1 MEDIVDKAVEDTVE
15 DTVEDV
21 GTQLRNQREKLG
33 YSLQQA
39 AQHTRIRKTYLESIE
54 NNQFSDLPGQAYV
67 TGFIKS
73 YSLYLG
79 VDNRSLLTQLEKNGL
94 TDGPP
99 VLKPIGVV
107 KHQSKRFRKSS
118 LSAGW
123 ISFAVGLVA
132 VILLAG
138 LAYLLA
144 PMVQRTPPVEV
155 ASEIV
160 PSENEPAREVVQK
173 QTQEASVPEPVPDE
187 PEQGVAAPLQ
197 EDELVSVSAEL
208 KPLPFVAS
216 GGSTLRMLALSEGSL
231 IIYLDNRK
239 PHTYKLHD
247 GLDLSWKIKETAK
260 VELAGSGM
268 ARFWLGGQELALGE
282 LESFQLQAEVGN

>member
-1 MEDIVDKAVEDTVE
+1 MEDNVENVVE

-54 NNQFSDLPGQAYV
+54 NNHFSDLPGQAYV

-79 VDNRSLLTQLEKNGL
+79 VDNRPLLAQLTKNGL

-99 VLKPIGVV
+99 ALKPISVV
-107 KHQSKRFRKSS
+107 KHQSKRFSKSS
-118 LSAGW
+118 FGAGW
-123 ISFAVGLVA
+123 GSFAFGLIA
-132 VILLAG
+132 VLLLAG
-138 LAYLLA
+138 VTYFLA
-144 PMVQRTPPVEV
+144 PLFQTKAPSEV
-155 ASEIV
+155 ASEMV
-160 PSENEPAREVVQK
+160 LPEKKPAQEVMQK
-173 QTQEASVPEPVPDE
+173 QAEVTSVPASAAAEE
-187 PEQGVAAPLQ
+187 EQTVVAPLQ
-197 EDELVSVSAEL
+197 EIELAPVSAEL
-208 KPLPFVAS
+208 KPLPFVSS

-231 IIYLDNRK
+231 IIYLDTRK
-239 PHTYKLHD
+239 PHTYKLHA
-247 GLDLSWKIKETAK
+247 GLDLSWSIKGTAK
-260 VELAGSGM
+260 VELAGPGM

-282 LESFQLQAEVGN
+282 MESFQLQTENGN